1 MTKYSIY
8 PVSKFILTSQN
19 NFDLNFLI
27 KSKSNDNKI
36 FCITNKKITGVRLFN
51 NESNIINVELTKKLN
66 TIEFV
71 NFKDKGRNRLSK
83 KYIIVIK
90 DLKIISFIY
99 KIFKIIFS
107 LKNTFENPCN
117 FITFKNSKNQIFRG
131 RISKFNAKSKY
142 ILSCGK
148 NYTEI
153 KLSKNG
159 FFATNLKLG
168 NGIKIIKINELNSKN
183 NILIDFIVT
192 YMQKNFIDSCYPE
205 ENDYLKLDNSFHYS
219 TENNYQLPS
228 KSKALNLFID
238 GIDFDYDEIKYF
250 LIQFN
255 KIDMSNIFVF
265 FITDNLLIKK
275 NIFSFNIHYIYEKK
289 SFSSA
294 VNRNL
299 NRLQYGFTIFL
310 STYLEFPKHLFH
322 ILLSEIKNNMKLVY
336 FDEYK
341 PSTTAKYQFKP
352 AFDRIYLLSKNYIGT
367 NFCISNEL
375 LKKHTFNLESGICPF
390 YDLLLKIS
398 RDLKDSQVLHLPL
411 ILKNKFK
418 SPIPKVIETNTL
430 KSFRTNRLQWK
441 SRFGSYCLLP
451 PVITTNNSVSL
462 IITTAGDVSLLNK
475 LLVSIQNKTQKINY
489 DIIIVTHT
497 TNFGDSYKSNYFN
510 EISSNLVRVIK
521 HEISPFNYS
530 SIINFAVSFSKST
543 YICLLNDDMEILN
556 GNWLT
561 ELLRWFSFKDTGV
574 VGSLLLYPDNK
585 IQHAGIALGLNY
597 NCDHPEKGFSRF
609 RNEVL
614 SHINNA
620 RSVTAVTGACLLIK
634 KETFISSGGMN
645 PLFAEA
651 FNDVDLCL
659 RIRKK
664 GYNIVITPHSTIRHY
679 ESVSVGPPLSDSR
692 RLTFRNEINLFLKLH
707 QRSIDKESFYSTN
720 FSLTP
725 KYYQLANPPRNNFHF
740 RPLQNKKS
748 SKEKPKHIWKNNN
761 INTKEQICVFSHYDV
776 KNEIQ
781 DHVIYYL
788 NELNKLNF
796 SIFFVSSC
804 PHLKL
809 TERSKI
815 NKITSAIICSNGN
828 GRDWGNYAMGYNY
841 SLGITKVKNILFTND
856 SIWGPITSLK
866 PFFNF
871 AEKSSTEILG
881 LTDSYQTEYHIQ
893 SYFIY
898 CKESVCNSKIF
909 EYYFEKFIPQINKQ
923 DIIQQNEIGFSR
935 LFRNSGY
942 QLDAFF
948 RYSDIKKSTI
958 AKKAFGHELVQKGIL
973 LNSTHH
979 FSKLM
984 IEDLEFP
991 FIKIELVKVNPSKV
1005 PDIRSIILSVK
1016 CKNYDLFKILQSE
1029 FVKLLPINQ

>member
-1 MTKYSIY
+1 MTKYFIY

-19 NFDLNFLI
+19 KLDLNFLI
-27 KSKSNDNKI
+27 KSKRNDNKI
-36 FCITNKKITGVRLFN
+36 FCIINKKIIGVRLFN
-51 NESNIINVELTKKLN
+51 NENNIINVKLTKKFN
-66 TIEFV
+66 TIKFL
-71 NFKDKGRNRLSK
+71 NFKSEGRCRLSK
-83 KYIIVIK
+83 KYIILIK
-90 DLKIISFIY
+90 DFKIISFIY
-99 KIFKIIFS
+99 KIFKTILS
-107 LKNTFENPCN
+107 LKNIFENPRN
-117 FITFKNSKNQIFRG
+117 FITFKNNKNQVFSG
-131 RISKFNAKSKY
+131 RISNFNSKSKY

-159 FFATNLKLG
+159 SFSTSLKLG
-168 NGIKIIKINELNSKN
+168 NGIKIIKVNELNFKN
-183 NILIDFIVT
+183 NILIDFIVIYIQKSFIET
-192 YMQKNFIDSCYPE
+192 YYSE
-205 ENDYLKLDNSFHYS
+205 EEDFLKWDNSFICS
-219 TENNYQLPS
+219 TEINNQLPI
-228 KSKALNLFID
+228 KNKELTLFID
-238 GIDFDYDEIKYF
+238 GIGIDYDEISYF
-250 LIQFN
+250 LNQFN
-255 KIDMSNIFVF
+255 KIDMNNIFVF
-265 FITDNLLIKK
+265 FITDNLFIKK
-275 NIFSFNIHYIYEKK
+275 SIFSFDIHYIYEKK

-299 NRLQYGFTIFL
+299 NRLHNGFTLFL
-310 STYLEFPKHLFH
+310 STYIELPNYFFNT
-322 ILLSEIKNNMKLVY
+322 LLSNIKNNIRLAY

-341 PSTTAKYQFKP
+341 PTKTAKYQFKP
-352 AFDRIYLLSKNYIGT
+352 SFDRIYLLSKNYIGS

-390 YDLLLKIS
+390 YDLLLNIS

-411 ILKNKFK
+411 ILENKFN
-418 SPIPKVIETNTL
+418 SPTPKTTATNTL
-430 KSFRTNRLQWK
+430 KLFRSTKLQLK
-441 SRFGSYCLLP
+441 SKFGSYCLLP

-497 TNFGDSYKSNYFN
+497 SNFGNPYKSNYFN
-510 EISSNLVRVIK
+510 KISSNLVRVIK

-561 ELLRWFSFKDTGV
+561 ELLRWFSLKDTGV

-597 NCDHPEKGFSRF
+597 TCDHPEKGFSRF
-609 RNEVL
+609 RNGRL

-645 PLFAEA
+645 PQFAEA

-659 RIRKK
+659 RMREK
-664 GYNIVITPHSTIRHY
+664 GYNIVFTPHSTIRHY

-692 RLTFRNEINLFLKLH
+692 RFTFRNEINLFLKLH
-707 QRSIDKESFYSTN
+707 QGSIDKESFYSTN

-740 RPLQNKKS
+740 RPFQNKKS
-748 SKEKPKHIWKNNN
+748 SKEKPKHIWKNKN
-761 INTKEQICVFSHYDV
+761 INTKEEICIFSHYDV

-781 DHVIYYL
+781 EHVIYYL

-796 SIFFVSSC
+796 SIFFISSC

-815 NKITSAIICSNGN
+815 NKITSAIICTNGN

-841 SLGITKVKNILFTND
+841 SLGIIKAKNILFTND

-871 AEKSSTEILG
+871 AEQSSAEILG
-881 LTDSYQTEYHIQ
+881 LTDSYQTEYHLQ

-898 CKESVCNSKIF
+898 CKESVCNSKLF
-909 EYYFEKFIPQINKQ
+909 EYYFEKFIPQISKQ
-923 DIIQQNEIGFSR
+923 KIIQQNEIGFSR

-942 QLDAFF
+942 QLGAFF
-948 RYSDIKKSTI
+948 RYSDIEKSTI
-958 AKKAFGHELVQKGIL
+958 AKKGFGYELVQKGIL

-984 IEDLEFP
+984 IEDLKFP

-1029 FVKLLPINQ
+1029 FVKLLPINH